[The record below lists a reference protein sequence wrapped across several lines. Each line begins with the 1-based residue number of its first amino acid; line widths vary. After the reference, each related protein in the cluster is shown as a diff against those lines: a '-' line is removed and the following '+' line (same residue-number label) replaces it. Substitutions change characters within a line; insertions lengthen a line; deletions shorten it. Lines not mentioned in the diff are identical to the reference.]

1 MHVHTRTDI
10 FKKKI
15 SLAAATANKK
25 KGLEFSIIVLDIT
38 WV

>member
-1 MHVHTRTDI
+1 MHVHTRTET

-15 SLAAATANKK
+15 SLAAATAKK